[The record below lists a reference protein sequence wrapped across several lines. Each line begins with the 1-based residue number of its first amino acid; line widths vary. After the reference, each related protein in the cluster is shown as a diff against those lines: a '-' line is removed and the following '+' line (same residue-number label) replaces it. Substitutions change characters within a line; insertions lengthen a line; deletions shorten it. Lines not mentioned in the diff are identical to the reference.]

1 MKRRLLIVTVMGL
14 FLMSSLLCA
23 SSEAQTQSKAAKK
36 KYVIGASLVSK
47 DNQWWATAGKWL
59 TQAAEKEGVELVLLW
74 AGGNQEKQLKDIEDL
89 IQRKVDGIVMGPVQ
103 QAGSTVAVDA
113 VAEAKIP
120 IVTFGRR
127 SNSKKAN
134 AEVFYNEEQF
144 GINQVQQIA
153 KDFPNGANIVYLFG
167 PVGAGYAIQQYE
179 DGFLKELK
187 KYPKLK
193 LLDMYKHENDTTAL
207 GMKNAEDALIRF
219 SDINVFASCNDDM
232 GFGAI
237 RAIEAAGKGGKIKV
251 YGSTGVPIGLQA
263 IYDGKMAFTNLK
275 STAAVAAKSL
285 DFLLKILNGEKVQ
298 KVNLIN
304 PVVITKENLL
314 TLRDPGFS
322 GTIDNPGTW
331 QPAKK

>member
-1 MKRRLLIVTVMGL
+1 MKRKCLAVILGFVMLL
-14 FLMSSLLCA
+14 SA
-23 SSEAQTQSKAAKK
+23 SIGFAAERNPAKK

-47 DNQWWATAGKWL
+47 DNQWWATAGKFL
-59 TQAAEKEGVELVLLW
+59 TQAAETRGVELTILW
-74 AGGNQEKQLKDIEDL
+74 AGGNQEKQVKDIEDL
-89 IQRKVDGIVMGPVQ
+89 IQRKVDGILMGPVQ
-103 QAGSTVAVDA
+103 QAGSTVAVDS
-113 VAEAKIP
+113 VAEANIP

-134 AEVFYNEEQF
+134 AEVFYNEIQF
-144 GINQVQQIA
+144 GVNQVQQIA

-193 LLDMYKHENDTTAL
+193 LLDTYKHENDTTAL

-219 SDINVFASCNDDM
+219 SDIDAFAACNDDM

-251 YGSTGVPIGLQA
+251 YGSTAVPIGLQA
-263 IYDGKMAFTNLK
+263 IYDGKMVFTNLK
-275 STAAVAAKSL
+275 STASVSAKSL
-285 DFLLKILNGEKVQ
+285 GLLLKILNGEKVQ
-298 KVNLIN
+298 KVISLI
-304 PVVITKENLL
+304 
-314 TLRDPGFS
+314 R
-322 GTIDNPGTW
+322 W
-331 QPAKK
+331 QSPKRIC

>member
-1 MKRRLLIVTVMGL
+1 MKRRCLAVTVMGL
-14 FLMSSLLCA
+14 FLISSLLCV
-23 SSEAQTQSKAAKK
+23 SSEAQTQSKTAKK

-74 AGGNQEKQLKDIEDL
+74 AGGNQEKQVKDIEDL

-113 VAEAKIP
+113 VAEANIP

-193 LLDMYKHENDTTAL
+193 LLDTYKHENDTTAL

-263 IYDGKMAFTNLK
+263 IYDGKMVFTNLK

-314 TLRDPGFS
+314 TLKDPGFS